1 MHKLFPR
8 SGFFDF
14 ETIRILGTTCY
25 GGADVA
31 EVLEAVGQIRSD
43 DPSSWEEAWRRQSWR
58 AEALADDARDR
69 GDRDAALRGYL
80 RASNYARASG
90 YMYVSGLGVEGG
102 RDLVRQDPRAL
113 PVADKVCRLFRQA
126 LPLMEGEVRVLSIPY
141 GEHVLPAYLYLPPP
155 SRRIPGRAKIPV
167 LVNTG
172 GADSCQEEL
181 YYLNP
186 AAGPGL
192 GYAVLT
198 FDGPGQGIVVR
209 KHGLQMRPD
218 WEAVTGCVIDH
229 LEAYSAQHPGL
240 DLDLNSIA
248 VSGASMGGYYALR
261 AASDRRVKACVSI
274 DPFYDMWDFGTA
286 HVSPLFI
293 SAWTSGIL
301 SSGFVDKLMALVS
314 RLSFQMKWEIS
325 VTGTMFGLSSPSQ
338 ILLNMKKYTLSG
350 DGDGDGDTA
359 NANGKN
365 NQSLRLSADR
375 TSDSRS
381 EQDGFLAKVRCPVFL
396 SGAGK
401 SLYLD
406 ADSHTR
412 RCYDGLTAVAPKD
425 KEIWVPESEG
435 QGSLQ
440 AKMGALAL
448 CNQKT
453 YQFLDRV
460 LGVKRAPLDVSIH
473 T

>member
-1 MHKLFPR
+1 MHKFFPR

-14 ETIRILGTTCY
+14 ETVRILGTACY

-31 EVLEAVGQIRSD
+31 EVLEAVGEIKSD
-43 DPSSWEEAWRRQSWR
+43 DAASWEEAWRRQSWW
-58 AEALADDARDR
+58 AEALADQAREG
-69 GDRDAALRGYL
+69 GDREAARRAYL

-90 YMYVSGLGVEGG
+90 YMYVSDLGAEGG
-102 RDLVRQDPRAL
+102 NAPPTQDPRAL
-113 PVADKVCRLFRQA
+113 PVAEKVGRLFRKA
-126 LPLMEGEVRVLSIPY
+126 LALMEGEVRALSIPC
-141 GEHVLPAYLYLPPP
+141 GAQALPGLLYLPPP
-155 SRRIPGRAKIPV
+155 GKRIPGRDKIPV
-167 LVNTG
+167 LVFLG

-181 YYLNP
+181 YYLYP

-198 FDGPGQGIVVR
+198 FDGPGQGIVLR
-209 KHGLQMRPD
+209 KHGLRVRPD
-218 WEAVTGCVIDH
+218 WEVVTSSVLDY

-240 DLDLNSIA
+240 ELDMKAIA

-261 AASDRRVKACVSI
+261 SAVDRRVKACVSI

-293 SAWTSGIL
+293 SAWTSGII
-301 SSGFVDKLMALVS
+301 SSGFVDKLMTVVS
-314 RLSFQMKWEIS
+314 RLWFQMKWEIAL
-325 VTGTMFGLSSPSQ
+325 TGTLFGLSSPSQ
-338 ILLNMKKYTLSG
+338 ILLNMKNYTLSG
-350 DGDGDGDTA
+350 KSDGSR
-359 NANGKN
+359 ANGKK
-365 NQSLRLSADR
+365 SHSPTDGGGVE
-375 TSDSRS
+375 SDSFLS
-381 EQDGFLAKVRCPVFL
+381 EVRCPVFL

-406 ADSHTR
+406 VDSHTR
-412 RCYDGLTAVAPKD
+412 RCYDGLTGVAAKD
-425 KEIWVPESEG
+425 KELWVPESEG

-453 YQFLDRV
+453 FQFLDKV
-460 LGVKRAPLDVSIH
+460 LGVQRVPLDVSAHI
-473 T
+473 

>member
-1 MHKLFPR
+1 MHKIFPK

-14 ETIRILGTTCY
+14 ETVRILGTTAY

-31 EVLEAVGQIRSD
+31 EVLEAVGQIKSD
-43 DPSSWEEAWRRQSWR
+43 NPESWEEAWRRQAHR
-58 AEALADDARDR
+58 AEKLADEARQN

-80 RASNYARASG
+80 RASNYTRASG
-90 YMYVSGLGVEGG
+90 YMYVSTLNEDGDIV
-102 RDLVRQDPRAL
+102 QDARAL
-113 PVADKVCRLFRQA
+113 PIAEKVGHLFRRA
-126 LPLMEGEVRVLSIPY
+126 MSFMEGETRVLSVPY
-141 GEHVLPAYLYLPPP
+141 NDYVLPAYLYLPPE
-155 SRRIPGRAKIPV
+155 SRRIPGRKIPI

-186 AAGPGL
+186 AGGTGM
-192 GYAVLT
+192 GYAVIT
-198 FDGPGQGIVVR
+198 FDGPGQGIMLR
-209 KHGLQMRPD
+209 KYELEMRPD
-218 WEAVTGCVIDH
+218 WEVVTGSVIDY
-229 LEAYSAQHPGL
+229 LETYSAQHPEL

-261 AASDRRVKACVSI
+261 AASDERVKACVSI

-293 SAWTSGIL
+293 KAWTAGFI
-301 SSGFVDKLMALVS
+301 SSGFVDKLMAVIS
-314 RLSFQMKWEIS
+314 SLSFQLKWEIS
-325 VTGTMFGLSSPSQ
+325 VSGTFFGISSPAE
-338 ILLNMKKYTLSG
+338 ILLNMKKYTLHG
-350 DGDGDGDTA
+350 
-359 NANGKN
+359 NGVDEKEE
-365 NQSLRLSADR
+365 SFLS
-375 TSDSRS
+375 
-381 EQDGFLAKVRCPVFL
+381 KVECPVLL

-406 ADSHTR
+406 VNSHTR
-412 RCYDGLTAVAPKD
+412 RCFEALTSVAPEN

-440 AKMGALAL
+440 AKMGAFAL

-453 YQFLDRV
+453 YHFLDKAFGIKREP
-460 LGVKRAPLDVSIH
+460 LKVKE
-473 T
+473 

>member
-14 ETIRILGTTCY
+14 ETVRILGTTCY

-31 EVLEAVGQIRSD
+31 EVLEAVGDIRSD

-90 YMYVSGLGVEGG
+90 YMYVSGLGGEGG
-102 RDLVRQDPRAL
+102 EGGEGGDGDVVQQDPRAL
-113 PVADKVCRLFRQA
+113 PVADKVGRLFRQA

-141 GEHVLPAYLYLPPP
+141 DDGEHVLPGYLYLPPP
-155 SRRIPGRAKIPV
+155 SRRIPGRNKIPV

-198 FDGPGQGIVVR
+198 FDGPGQGIMVR
-209 KHGLQMRPD
+209 RHGLQMRPD

-240 DLDLNSIA
+240 DLDMDSIA

-261 AASDRRVKACVSI
+261 AASDRRVKACVAI
-274 DPFYDMWDFGTA
+274 
-286 HVSPLFI
+286 VRLLF
-293 SAWTSGIL
+293 
-301 SSGFVDKLMALVS
+301 
-314 RLSFQMKWEIS
+314 
-325 VTGTMFGLSSPSQ
+325 
-338 ILLNMKKYTLSG
+338 
-350 DGDGDGDTA
+350 
-359 NANGKN
+359 
-365 NQSLRLSADR
+365 
-375 TSDSRS
+375 
-381 EQDGFLAKVRCPVFL
+381 CFL
-396 SGAGK
+396 SLSCLLLRYSFSRFKKKRIMCWIDVLCLIHPLGK
-401 SLYLD
+401 WLLLIAKPHRTPFTTCGTSAPPTSPRSSSRPGRRASSAPASLT
-406 ADSHTR
+406 S
-412 RCYDGLTAVAPKD
+412 
-425 KEIWVPESEG
+425 
-435 QGSLQ
+435 
-440 AKMGALAL
+440 
-448 CNQKT
+448 
-453 YQFLDRV
+453 
-460 LGVKRAPLDVSIH
+460 
-473 T
+473 